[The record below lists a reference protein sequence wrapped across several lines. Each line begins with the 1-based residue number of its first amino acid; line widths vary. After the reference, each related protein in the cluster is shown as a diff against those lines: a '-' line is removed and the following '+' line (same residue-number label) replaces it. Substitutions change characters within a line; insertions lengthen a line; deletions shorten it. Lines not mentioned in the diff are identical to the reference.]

1 VIVKELPRQLSLREL
16 EKKTLAQ
23 WQVDHT
29 YEKVKQQKKDK
40 PVFNFIDGPP
50 YTTGSIHLGTAWNK
64 IMKDIVL
71 RYKRMR
77 GFNVIDT
84 PGYDMHG
91 LPIEVKV
98 EQELNIK
105 SKKEIE
111 QNVEEFV
118 EKCRHFALI
127 NLDTMSEQFSE
138 LGVWMDWKK
147 PYMTLSDSYIEGI
160 WRTMKKAYDRGY
172 VYRGVKVLEVC
183 PRCETALARHEHEYK
198 TVEDVSI
205 FVKLRVKGKPNEFL
219 VVWTTTPWTLPA
231 NLAVLAHPD
240 YEYVRV
246 KVGNE
251 VWVMAKALATVLIQ
265 GLLEKDFQV
274 VEEVK
279 GRDLEGL
286 KYEHPLVEE
295 VPIQAQLDKK
305 YKKAHTIVLSSEYVT
320 LEQGTGLVHCAPGHG
335 PEDFEVGKQNGLPPF
350 SPIDYAKFTSEAGK
364 YAGIFPKKADEAI
377 IKDLERKGLLI
388 YKGTIKHEYAHCWRC
403 HSPLLFQ
410 ATNQWFIKVADLKEA
425 MQKENTKTHWVPD
438 WAGRQSFKNWI
449 DGLQDWCISRQR
461 YWGAPLPIW
470 VCDSCGDVEVL
481 GSKKELIGKAG
492 KTPKELHK
500 PWVDELTWKCEKCHR
515 KGTKRRIPDVLDVWL
530 DSGSCIWATLPV
542 TTGSTDYDSWQ
553 ERDFIIEGKEQ
564 IRGWFNS
571 LMCSSMVAYG
581 RWPYKSVYMHGF
593 MCDEQGREM
602 HKSLGNYI
610 EPKEVISKHGVESYR
625 FYSSKSGLP
634 GDDIRFNWKDMADT
648 DRSLNIAWNVYVF
661 ASTFMADAKYDPS
674 KFKLDGMKLQPE
686 DRWILSRINTVAK
699 EVTEAMEN
707 YVIPTAPR
715 ALQDFVVKDLS
726 RWYIKL
732 IRARTWVTTS
742 GPNKTAALTTLFN
755 VLEKLAYL
763 LAPLTPMLSE
773 AFYQSLI
780 RPTSEDSLE
789 SIHMCQWPEVTE
801 KCIDIELESKMDYAR
816 EIVETTLAI
825 RQEAKVK
832 LRWPCRKLIIVP
844 KEKSLDIADLL
855 DVIKDQAS
863 VKEIQVL
870 SQLKQEDKT
879 ENLKEKET
887 SQSTLY
893 LDMSTTEELES
904 ERLTK
909 DFIRRI
915 QSLRKKYGYHVSE
928 KIELIVA
935 TSNRQITEGLETQ
948 EEQIRNKIGA
958 VKIDKLGKMP
968 EELTGY
974 DAQDEFEYQ
983 GTKIHVAFRKKT

>member
-1 VIVKELPRQLSLREL
+1 MVYI
-16 EKKTLAQ
+16 
-23 WQVDHT
+23 
-29 YEKVKQQKKDK
+29 
-40 PVFNFIDGPP
+40 
-50 YTTGSIHLGTAWNK
+50 TTKILGS
-64 IMKDIVL
+64 
-71 RYKRMR
+71 
-77 GFNVIDT
+77 
-84 PGYDMHG
+84 
-91 LPIEVKV
+91 
-98 EQELNIK
+98 
-105 SKKEIE
+105 
-111 QNVEEFV
+111 
-118 EKCRHFALI
+118 
-127 NLDTMSEQFSE
+127 
-138 LGVWMDWKK
+138 
-147 PYMTLSDSYIEGI
+147 
-160 WRTMKKAYDRGY
+160 
-172 VYRGVKVLEVC
+172 
-183 PRCETALARHEHEYK
+183 
-198 TVEDVSI
+198 
-205 FVKLRVKGKPNEFL
+205 
-219 VVWTTTPWTLPA
+219 TTP
-231 NLAVLAHPD
+231 NL
-240 YEYVRV
+240 
-246 KVGNE
+246 
-251 VWVMAKALATVLIQ
+251 
-265 GLLEKDFQV
+265 
-274 VEEVK
+274 
-279 GRDLEGL
+279 
-286 KYEHPLVEE
+286 
-295 VPIQAQLDKK
+295 
-305 YKKAHTIVLSSEYVT
+305 
-320 LEQGTGLVHCAPGHG
+320 
-335 PEDFEVGKQNGLPPF
+335 
-350 SPIDYAKFTSEAGK
+350 
-364 YAGIFPKKADEAI
+364 
-377 IKDLERKGLLI
+377 
-388 YKGTIKHEYAHCWRC
+388 
-403 HSPLLFQ
+403 
-410 ATNQWFIKVADLKEA
+410 
-425 MQKENTKTHWVPD
+425 
-438 WAGRQSFKNWI
+438 
-449 DGLQDWCISRQR
+449 
-461 YWGAPLPIW
+461 

-481 GSKKELIGKAG
+481 GSKKELIDKSG

-500 PWVDELTWKCEKCHR
+500 PWVDELTWKCEKCHG

-542 TTGSTDYDSWQ
+542 TTGSTDYDNWE

-634 GDDIRFNWKDMADT
+634 GDDIRFNWKDVADT

-674 KFKLDGMKLQPE
+674 KSKLDGMKLQPE
-686 DRWILSRINTVAK
+686 DRWVLSRINSVTK

-707 YVIPTAPR
+707 FVIPAAPR
-715 ALQDFVVKDLS
+715 ALQDFIVKDLS

-732 IRARTWVTTS
+732 IRARTWVTTT

-763 LAPLTPMLSE
+763 LAPFTPMLSE

-780 RPTSEDSLE
+780 RPTTANSLE
-789 SIHMCQWPEVTE
+789 SIHMCQWPKVTE
-801 KCIDIELESKMDYAR
+801 KWIDKELESKMDYAR

-832 LRWPCRKLIIVP
+832 LRWPCRKLIIIP
-844 KEKSLDIADLL
+844 KEKSLDITDLL
-855 DVIKDQAS
+855 EVIKDQAS

-879 ENLKEKET
+879 ENLKGKET

-893 LDMSTTEELES
+893 LDISTTEELES

-935 TSNRQITEGLETQ
+935 SGNQQIIEGLETQ
-948 EEQIRNKIGA
+948 EAQIRNKIGA